1 MSEQAAVETPTDA
14 VVQRTLTGRVV
25 SSKMQKTI
33 SVAVERLVKHDKY
46 SKYVRRTTKFLA
58 HGARVEPGIR
68 QATALNHSATHLL
81 HAALRQVLG
90 EHVAQKG
97 SLVDAERLRFD
108 FSHFEAM
115 TPEQIRA
122 VERLVKHAK
131 YSKYVRR
138 TTKFLAHDEHGEAR
152 EGDLVD
158 IAECRRLSAR
168 KAWRLVRVVKRA
180 EQA

>member
-1 MSEQAAVETPTDA
+1 MSEQAAVETTDA

-33 SVAVERLVKHDKY
+33 SVAVERLVKH
-46 SKYVRRTTKFLA
+46 
-58 HGARVEPGIR
+58 
-68 QATALNHSATHLL
+68 
-81 HAALRQVLG
+81 
-90 EHVAQKG
+90 
-97 SLVDAERLRFD
+97 
-108 FSHFEAM
+108 
-115 TPEQIRA
+115 
-122 VERLVKHAK
+122 AK
-131 YSKYVRR
+131 YGKYVRR